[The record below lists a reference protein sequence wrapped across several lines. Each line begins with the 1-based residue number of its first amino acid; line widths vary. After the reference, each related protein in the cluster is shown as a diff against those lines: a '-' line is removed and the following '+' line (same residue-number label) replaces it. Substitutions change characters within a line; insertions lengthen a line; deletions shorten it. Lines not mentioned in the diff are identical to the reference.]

1 MFFLAMGLIF
11 NLALESTYCGGNMW
25 TADGIKQI
33 AVTECAARKTEF
45 RVNE

>member
-1 MFFLAMGLIF
+1 MFILVMGFIF
-11 NLALESTYCGGNMW
+11 NLTLESTYCGGNMW

-33 AVTECAARKTEF
+33 AVAECPARKVEF